1 MKWILVK
8 KSDGNRGNA
17 GMKKIY
23 QVILDNDKVLT
34 QWGKAE
40 EATPQAKQE
49 KTFAYPFIAKA
60 YAYDLVNAKQSK
72 GYELILVA

>member
-8 KSDGNRGNA
+8 KSEGNRGNA
-17 GMKKIY
+17 GLKKIY
-23 QVILDNDKVLT
+23 QIILDDNKVIT

-40 EATPQAKQE
+40 EITPQAKQE
-49 KTFAYPFIAKA
+49 KSFTWSYQAKA
-60 YAYDLVNAKQSK
+60 YAYDKVEAKVSK

>member
-8 KSDGNRGNA
+8 KSDGDRGQN
-17 GMKKIY
+17 GKKKIY
-23 QVILDNDKVLT
+23 QVIVEGNQVLT

-40 EATPQAKQE
+40 EATPQAKQQ
-49 KTFAYPFIAKA
+49 KSFAFPYLASA
-60 YAYDLVNAKQSK
+60 YAFDKVEAKKAK

>member
-17 GMKKIY
+17 GLKKIY
-23 QVILDNDKVLT
+23 QVILEDDKVIT

-40 EATPQAKQE
+40 EIAPQAKQE
-49 KTFAYPFIAKA
+49 KTFAYSFLAKS
-60 YAYDLVNAKQSK
+60 YAREKVEAKMSK
-72 GYELILVA
+72 GYELVLVA

>member
-8 KSDGNRGNA
+8 KSDGKRGNA

-60 YAYDLVNAKQSK
+60 YAYDLVNAKKSK

>member
-23 QVILDNDKVLT
+23 EIVLDNNKVLT

-40 EATPQAKQE
+40 EVAPQATQE
-49 KTFAYPFIAKA
+49 KVFFYPFLAKA
-60 YAYDLVNAKQSK
+60 YAFEKVEEKKAK